1 MAASPI
7 EILIIRQ
14 DESYQIDKVPNDIK
28 RLSHLVGG
36 HLQAKNTPTATFWFN
51 SHSKREKLP
60 INHAATYLWWKL
72 DPASESRD
80 TINGPCVVTGPAN
93 DTQEATDVYPDVLD
107 LHTTIDLVREE
118 VRP

>member
-1 MAASPI
+1 MIASPI

-14 DESYQIDKVPNDIK
+14 DGSYQIEKVPSDIK

-36 HLQAKNTPTATFWFN
+36 HLQAKTANSATLWFN
-51 SHSKREKLP
+51 SHGKREKLP
-60 INHAATYLWWKL
+60 TNYMATYLWWKL

-80 TINGPCVVTGPAN
+80 TINGPCVITGPAN
-93 DTQEATDVYPDVLD
+93 DVLEATDIYPDVLD
-107 LHTTIDLVREE
+107 LHAAMDLAREE